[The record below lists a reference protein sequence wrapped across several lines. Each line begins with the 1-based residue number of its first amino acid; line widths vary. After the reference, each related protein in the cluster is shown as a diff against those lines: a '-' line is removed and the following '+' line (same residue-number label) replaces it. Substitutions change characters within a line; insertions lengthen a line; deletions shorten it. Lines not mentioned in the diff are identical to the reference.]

1 MGAALL
7 ESGDSTGQRGRGPG
21 WGDAMSRKRWV
32 KQIFAGLLV
41 IGSAGGCKQRVFME
55 PADYKDAVMNA
66 LPRGLESEPHST
78 ITPSQVDPVT
88 PGGPGDVLNTS
99 RPSRMVTLQE
109 CIAIALEQGNTGS
122 QVPTNFGFKNE
133 QIETQNG
140 RTIGGS
146 DSIKVFAVDPAIQAV
161 SLERS
166 LSKFDARWVNSLT
179 WQKFDQPTAA
189 QFLSFQNSRDV
200 ANVTSTLVKPLPTG
214 GVSAITFSTDY
225 QKFTSNSGSGFVN
238 PNYTPRVQ
246 FTFEQPLLR
255 LFGVE
260 ANLLAGQ
267 HPGSQLLN
275 LQPSGGQGTEGILI
289 SRIRVDQAKCD
300 FDVKVN
306 YMLVNV
312 ETAYWNLYAAYYNL
326 YAQEEGLRQSFE
338 GYRFIQTR
346 VALGNQPPQDAY
358 QARAQFERFRR
369 QVYQA
374 RGQVL
379 ESERQLRGMLGL
391 RSDDGYRL
399 VPIDKPN
406 EAPYRPDFYEAAN
419 EALSNRPELLE
430 ARQTVK
436 FNQLNVQL
444 QKNLRRPDLRLV
456 SQYDIAGLGTRL
468 DGSENLANNTPGNA
482 LSSFT
487 SNNFNSWTVGFRLDM
502 PLGFRDANGLV
513 RDANLNLARSYY
525 QLRDAEMKALEYLAQ
540 QYRRVIQAHAEIG
553 PAREERKA
561 LQIYLGKIK
570 EVIDLGRWSLTDYQ
584 QYLTVQRDLATS
596 IAAEF
601 RAIADYNSA
610 LAALEL
616 GKGTIQKYN
625 NVAVNEGPLPPW
637 AQKKATD
644 HIRERTEAALKLR
657 ERDCLPPP
665 AGPDVIGGTTIA
677 PPGGTP
683 LIGNITL
690 PPFAEKR
697 EPLPDILPDPL
708 PIDPKKNPK
717 PAPPSLPNGIG
728 MSALPPAT
736 SRMTPPTTQFPAPAV
751 TGNVVS
757 GMPAEEYFEP
767 TGTVS
772 FPSRAPGRQNASGSP
787 KSTPVPLP
795 SAPPTPLPTF
805 PSGGGPAPLPVPP
818 SGPSLPV
825 PTP

>member
-1 MGAALL
+1 
-7 ESGDSTGQRGRGPG
+7 
-21 WGDAMSRKRWV
+21 MSRKRWAKRILV
-32 KQIFAGLLV
+32 GLLAL
-41 IGSAGGCKQRVFME
+41 GSAGGCKQRIFME

-66 LPRGLESEPHST
+66 LPRGLESDPSAT
-78 ITPSQVDPVT
+78 LTPDRVDRVT
-88 PGGPGDVLNTS
+88 QNNSPGDVLDTT
-99 RPSRMVTLQE
+99 RPPRMVTLQE

-122 QVPTNFGFKNE
+122 QTPTNFGFKTE
-133 QIETQNG
+133 SIETQNG
-140 RTIGGS
+140 RSIGGS
-146 DSIKVFAVDPAIQAV
+146 DSIKVFAVDPALSAV
-161 SLERS
+161 NLERS

-200 ANVTSTLVKPLPTG
+200 ANVTSSLVKPLPTG

-225 QKFTSNSGSGFVN
+225 QKFTTGNQNGQQLVN

-246 FTFEQPLLR
+246 FTFEQPLWR

-260 ANLLAGQ
+260 ANQLAGT

-275 LQPSGGQGTEGILI
+275 LQPSGGAGTEGILI
-289 SRIRVDQAKCD
+289 SRIRVDQSKAD

-326 YAQEEGLRQSFE
+326 YAQEEGMRQAFE
-338 GYRFIQTR
+338 GYRFIQIR
-346 VALGNQPPQDAY
+346 VETGNQPPQDAY

-399 VPIDKPN
+399 IPIDKPN
-406 EAPYRPDFYEAAN
+406 EAPFRPDFYEAAN

-444 QKNLRRPDLRLV
+444 QKNLRRADLRLLG
-456 SQYDIAGLGTRL
+456 QYDVAGLGTRL
-468 DGSENLANNTPGNA
+468 DGSENLPGNIPGNA
-482 LSSFT
+482 LASFT
-487 SNNFNSWTVGFRLDM
+487 SNQFNSWTVGFRMDV

-513 RDANLNLARSYY
+513 RDSQLNLARSYF
-525 QLRDAEMKALEYLAQ
+525 QLRDAEMKALEYLVQ

-570 EVIDLGRWSLTDYQ
+570 ELIDIGRWDANSYQ

-596 IAAEF
+596 IANEF

-616 GKGTIQKYN
+616 AKGTIQQYN
-625 NVAVNEGPLPPW
+625 KVSVNEGPLPPW
-637 AQKKATD
+637 AQKKAAD
-644 HIRERTEAALKLR
+644 HIRERTEVALKLR
-657 ERDCLPPP
+657 ERECQPEPG
-665 AGPDVIGGTTIA
+665 GPGTIGGNPIA

-697 EPLPDILPDPL
+697 DPVPDALPQPQQV
-708 PIDPKKNPK
+708 DPKKM
-717 PAPPSLPNGIG
+717 PPSLPSGIG
-728 MSALPPAT
+728 MNALPTAP
-736 SRMTPPTTQFPAPAV
+736 SRMAQPAPQFPNPTFVGNSDPAPA
-751 TGNVVS
+751 G
-757 GMPAEEYFEP
+757 EYFQP

-772 FPSRAPGRQNASGSP
+772 FPSRNSAGSAVSAQVRPAPA
-787 KSTPVPLP
+787 P
-795 SAPPTPLPTF
+795 SAPPTLPPPFPGSSGSVPLPA
-805 PSGGGPAPLPVPP
+805 APPGSP
-818 SGPSLPV
+818 
-825 PTP
+825 

>member
-1 MGAALL
+1 
-7 ESGDSTGQRGRGPG
+7 
-21 WGDAMSRKRWV
+21 
-32 KQIFAGLLV
+32 
-41 IGSAGGCKQRVFME
+41 ME

-66 LPRGLESEPHST
+66 LPRGLESDPSAT
-78 ITPSQVDPVT
+78 LTPDRVDRVT
-88 PGGPGDVLNTS
+88 QNNSPGDVLDTT
-99 RPSRMVTLQE
+99 RPPRMVTLQE

-122 QVPTNFGFKNE
+122 QTPTNFGFKTE
-133 QIETQNG
+133 SIETQNG
-140 RTIGGS
+140 RSIGGS
-146 DSIKVFAVDPAIQAV
+146 DSIKVFAVDPALSAV
-161 SLERS
+161 NLERS

-200 ANVTSTLVKPLPTG
+200 ANVTSSLVKPLPTG

-225 QKFTSNSGSGFVN
+225 QKFTTGNQNGQQLVN

-246 FTFEQPLLR
+246 FTFEQPLWR

-260 ANLLAGQ
+260 ANQLAGT

-275 LQPSGGQGTEGILI
+275 LQPSGGAGTEGILI
-289 SRIRVDQAKCD
+289 SRIRVDQSKAD

-326 YAQEEGLRQSFE
+326 YAQEEGMRQAFE
-338 GYRFIQTR
+338 GYRFIQIR
-346 VALGNQPPQDAY
+346 VETGNQPPQDAY

-399 VPIDKPN
+399 IPIDKPN
-406 EAPYRPDFYEAAN
+406 EAPFRPDFYEAAN

-444 QKNLRRPDLRLV
+444 QKNLRRADLRLLG
-456 SQYDIAGLGTRL
+456 QYDVAGLGTRL
-468 DGSENLANNTPGNA
+468 DGSENLPGNIPGNA
-482 LSSFT
+482 LASFT
-487 SNNFNSWTVGFRLDM
+487 SNQFNSWTVGFRMDV

-513 RDANLNLARSYY
+513 RDSQLNLARSYF
-525 QLRDAEMKALEYLAQ
+525 QLRDAEMKALEYLVQ

-570 EVIDLGRWSLTDYQ
+570 ELIDIGRWDANSYQ

-596 IAAEF
+596 IANEF

-616 GKGTIQKYN
+616 AKGTIQQYN
-625 NVAVNEGPLPPW
+625 KVSVNEGPLPPW
-637 AQKKATD
+637 AQKKAAD
-644 HIRERTEAALKLR
+644 HIRERTEVALKLR
-657 ERDCLPPP
+657 ERECQPEPG
-665 AGPDVIGGTTIA
+665 GPGTIGGNPIA

-697 EPLPDILPDPL
+697 DPVPDALPQPQQV
-708 PIDPKKNPK
+708 DPKKM
-717 PAPPSLPNGIG
+717 PPSLPSGIG
-728 MSALPPAT
+728 MNALPTAP
-736 SRMTPPTTQFPAPAV
+736 SRMAQPAPQFPNPTFVGNSDPAPA
-751 TGNVVS
+751 G
-757 GMPAEEYFEP
+757 EYFQP

-772 FPSRAPGRQNASGSP
+772 FPSRNSAGSAVSAQVRPAPA
-787 KSTPVPLP
+787 P
-795 SAPPTPLPTF
+795 SAPPTLPPPFPGSSGSVPLPA
-805 PSGGGPAPLPVPP
+805 APPGSP
-818 SGPSLPV
+818 
-825 PTP
+825 

>member
-1 MGAALL
+1 
-7 ESGDSTGQRGRGPG
+7 
-21 WGDAMSRKRWV
+21 MSRKRWV
-32 KQIFAGLLV
+32 KRILAGLLA

-66 LPRGLESEPHST
+66 LPRGLESDPHST
-78 ITPSQVDPVT
+78 LTPDKVDRVT
-88 PGGPGDVLNTS
+88 QEKGPGDVLDTT
-99 RPSRMVTLQE
+99 RPPRMVTLQE

-122 QVPTNFGFKNE
+122 QTPTNFGFKTE
-133 QIETQNG
+133 SIETQNG

-146 DSIKVFAVDPAIQAV
+146 DSIKVFAVDPAISAV

-200 ANVTSTLVKPLPTG
+200 ANLTTTLAKPLPTG

-246 FTFEQPLLR
+246 FTFEQPLWR

-260 ANLLAGQ
+260 ANQLAGS

-275 LQPSGGQGTEGILI
+275 LQPSGGAGTEGILI
-289 SRIRVDQAKCD
+289 SRIRVDQAKAD

-306 YMLVNV
+306 YLLVNI

-326 YAQEEGLRQSFE
+326 YAQEEGMRQAFE
-338 GYRFIQTR
+338 GYRFIQIR
-346 VALGNQPPQDAY
+346 VETGNQPPQDAY

-379 ESERQLRGMLGL
+379 ESERQIRGMMGL
-391 RSDDGYRL
+391 RSDDGFRL
-399 VPIDKPN
+399 IPIDKPN
-406 EAPYRPDFYEAAN
+406 EAPFRPDFYEAAN

-430 ARQTVK
+430 ARETVK

-468 DGSENLANNTPGNA
+468 DGSETLAGGVPGNA

-513 RDANLNLARSYY
+513 RDSQLNLARSYF
-525 QLRDAEMKALEYLAQ
+525 QLRDAEMKALEYLVQ

-570 EVIDLGRWSLTDYQ
+570 ELIDIGRWDANSYQ

-596 IAAEF
+596 IANEF

-610 LAALEL
+610 LAAMEL
-616 GKGTIQKYN
+616 AKGTIQQYN
-625 NVAVNEGPLPPW
+625 KVSVNEGPLPPW
-637 AQKKATD
+637 AQKKAAD
-644 HIRERTEAALKLR
+644 HIRERTESALKLR
-657 ERDCLPPP
+657 ERDCSPEP
-665 AGPDVIGGTTIA
+665 AGPGVIGSTPIA

-690 PPFAEKR
+690 PPFAEQR
-697 EPLPDILPDPL
+697 APLPDALPTPL
-708 PIDPKKNPK
+708 PLDPKKV
-717 PAPPSLPNGIG
+717 APSLPSGIG
-728 MSALPPAT
+728 MSAQPPAT
-736 SRMTPPTTQFPAPAV
+736 TRLTQPAPQFPNPTFVGNGDPAGVFFQPVGTASFAPR
-751 TGNVVS
+751 T
-757 GMPAEEYFEP
+757 PAASAISTE
-767 TGTVS
+767 TK
-772 FPSRAPGRQNASGSP
+772 PSP
-787 KSTPVPLP
+787 
-795 SAPPTPLPTF
+795 APPAPPLPTPF
-805 PSGGGPAPLPVPP
+805 PAGGGSVPLPVPP
-818 SGPSLPV
+818 LGSAP
-825 PTP
+825 